1 MRKFLLSSFLV
12 IFLVSNAHGAI
23 SEDMSVYV
31 RQDVLN
37 ERDRAFMAEI
47 RLGFEQMRREMDKR
61 FSEVDKRFDALDKK
75 IDNVKTE
82 LHQEIQSVKTELHE
96 EIQSVTLE
104 LHEEIQAV
112 STRVAKLETR
122 IESMDKSLDRSISVL
137 TLIVTFVGVIVG
149 FAIFA
154 PALLEFVKGL
164 RKAQV
169 MPEDS
174 ERLLERIEA
183 LERAMNLQL
192 RVK

>member
-1 MRKFLLSSFLV
+1 MKKVFLALVLVILLSGSALG
-12 IFLVSNAHGAI
+12 VS
-23 SEDMSVYV
+23 SDDVYL
-31 RQDVLN
+31 RKDVF
-37 ERDRAFMAEI
+37 DAKMDAFMSEI
-47 RLGFEQMRREMDKR
+47 RLMNEQMRREMQEMK
-61 FSEVDKRFDALDKK
+61 A
-75 IDNVKTE
+75 E

-96 EIQSVTLE
+96 EIQSVKTELHEEIQSVKTE

-122 IESMDKSLDRSISVL
+122 VDSMDKSLDRSISIL

-169 MPEDS
+169 VQEDS
-174 ERLLERIEA
+174 ERLNDRIDNLVKQEVER
-183 LERAMNLQL
+183 LMKMQL
-192 RVK
+192 SAK